1 MIVPNT
7 GTLRAMPRQP
17 PAAAAPAVQ
26 RSLVSDQ
33 VFRIL
38 LEGVLSGRHEPG
50 ELLPTQRRLAADLGV
65 NMASIREAVKRLEQL
80 RLVESRQGE
89 GMRVRD
95 WRAHGG
101 LDVLAH
107 LVLRAGGLDA
117 SVLGA
122 VFEARRIMLTEAAGL
137 AAERRSEEQARRLGD
152 IAARLA
158 EAEDPAERQAL
169 DFAFYGELVEAAG
182 NVVFLLIT
190 NSIRE
195 LYFEHAEAF
204 RPIVADRERLAP
216 LYESAARAIAAGDA
230 GRAATAV
237 RRLATAQEEALAP

>member
-1 MIVPNT
+1 M
-7 GTLRAMPRQP
+7 P
-17 PAAAAPAVQ
+17 PAIQ

-33 VFRIL
+33 VFRVL
-38 LEGVLSGRHEPG
+38 LEGVLSGRYEPG
-50 ELLPTQRRLAADLGV
+50 ELMPTQRRLAADLGV
-65 NMASIREAVKRLEQL
+65 NMASVREAVKRLEQL

-117 SVLGA
+117 GVLAA
-122 VFEARRIMLTEAAGL
+122 VFEARRLMLAEAARL
-137 AAERRSEEQARRLGD
+137 AAERRSDDQAQRLEE
-152 IAARLA
+152 IAERLA
-158 EAEDPAERQAL
+158 EATDPAERQAL

-190 NSIRE
+190 NSIRD
-195 LYFEHAEAF
+195 LYFQHADAF

-216 LYESAARAIAAGDA
+216 LYRRAALAVAAGQGARAASSVQALADA
-230 GRAATAV
+230 QG
-237 RRLATAQEEALAP
+237 EALAQ